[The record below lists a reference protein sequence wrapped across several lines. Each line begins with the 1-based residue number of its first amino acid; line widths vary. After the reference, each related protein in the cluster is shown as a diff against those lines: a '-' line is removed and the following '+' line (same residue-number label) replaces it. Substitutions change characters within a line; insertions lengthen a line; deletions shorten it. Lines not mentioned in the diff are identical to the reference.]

1 MEAKVLKIE
10 VYVKTKT
17 NKATK
22 HDFKCYSCKMKDGKW
37 KDLKFTKA
45 VDAKDLPQSHSF
57 IYVKPENVNLDKR
70 TKYVKVWVKGIERL
84 EVIERPLEDL
94 EQYFEAEDVD
104 NA

>member
-1 MEAKVLKIE
+1 MEKVLKIE
-10 VYVKTKT
+10 VYVNTKT

-37 KDLKFTKA
+37 KDLKFTKD
-45 VDAKDLPQSHSF
+45 VEQKDLPQSHSF

-70 TKYVKVWVKGIERL
+70 TKYVKVWVKAIERV
-84 EVIERPLEDL
+84 EVIEKPLTDL
-94 EQYFEAEDVD
+94 EQYFDLEDVD